1 MLGFFGHYKT
11 ETELEDAM
19 VNTFMD
25 NPEPYLRAFAR
36 RVISR
41 DMKCIADSTGI
52 TVFWSEEAHRNIENG
67 RFENE
72 N

>member
-1 MLGFFGHYKT
+1 
-11 ETELEDAM
+11 
-19 VNTFMD
+19 MD